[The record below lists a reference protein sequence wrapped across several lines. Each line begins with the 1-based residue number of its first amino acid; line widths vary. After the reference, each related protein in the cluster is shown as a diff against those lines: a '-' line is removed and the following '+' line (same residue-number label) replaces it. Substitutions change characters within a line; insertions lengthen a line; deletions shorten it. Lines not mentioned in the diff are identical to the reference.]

1 MTYILIDDQVI
12 GYLNKKNS
20 KVLTLRL
27 RQGHG
32 WCQGV
37 GLPQVEFKVPV
48 ALDGY
53 DKYDKDAIDVYIDKN
68 IQTVSGLIHF
78 KLDKMMM
85 FEKVIVHGLD
95 LDFDRK

>member
-1 MTYILIDDQVI
+1 
-12 GYLNKKNS
+12 
-20 KVLTLRL
+20 
-27 RQGHG
+27 
-32 WCQGV
+32 
-37 GLPQVEFKVPV
+37 VPV